1 MITIAL
7 FISTVVIYKQHHY
20 MTAKKLGFDKDKVL
34 VIDRAYYLDKSLGS
48 VYRGTTFQFFYG
60 Q

>member
-7 FISTVVIYKQHHY
+7 FISTAVIYKQHHY

-34 VIDRAYYLDKSLGS
+34 VIDRAYYFG
-48 VYRGTTFQFFYG
+48 
-60 Q
+60 